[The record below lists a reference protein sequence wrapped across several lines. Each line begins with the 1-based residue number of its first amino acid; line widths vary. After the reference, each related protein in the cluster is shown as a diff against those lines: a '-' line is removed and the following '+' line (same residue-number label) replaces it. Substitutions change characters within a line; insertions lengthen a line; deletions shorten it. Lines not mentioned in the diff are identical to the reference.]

1 MYTRCGSKW
10 RCRSWGRVS
19 RSIDRR
25 KKWFPMTRLLH
36 YRERHHSYVWIMRNL
51 LPRLP
56 DQSYPAC
63 GSTGRRVRELS
74 TVSCKKRS
82 RVRCN
87 HSRRLKVV
95 LEYWTLSM
103 ISSFDICA
111 IRRIVHNMYISWE
124 NVNLEILLAR
134 VQENLSFFTSKGS
147 QRTLL
152 LQNGVRFRKIN
163 VRKILMGG
171 AQSKGI
177 VLCTYR

>member
-1 MYTRCGSKW
+1 MALSKL
-10 RCRSWGRVS
+10 RSGLPLDRQAKEVVS
-19 RSIDRR
+19 NDTTFALSR
-25 KKWFPMTRLLH
+25 KTTSFACVNHLEPTASFARPKLP
-36 YRERHHSYVWIMRNL
+36 SVWLNL
-51 LPRLP
+51 
-56 DQSYPAC
+56 QAC
-63 GSTGRRVRELS
+63 QRKLS
-74 TVSCKKRS
+74 TVSWKKRS

-87 HSRRLKVV
+87 HPRRLQLV

-152 LQNGVRFRKIN
+152 LQNGVRVRKIN
-163 VRKILMGG
+163 VRKILMGE

-177 VLCTYR
+177 VLCTCR